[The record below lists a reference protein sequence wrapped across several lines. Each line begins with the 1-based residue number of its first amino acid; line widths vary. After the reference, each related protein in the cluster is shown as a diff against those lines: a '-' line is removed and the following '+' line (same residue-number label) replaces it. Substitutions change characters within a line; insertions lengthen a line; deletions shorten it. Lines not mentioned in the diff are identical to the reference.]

1 MRNNLKSNNNEK
13 IILTHQEVIQKVLA
27 RDFLFLR
34 NFTYP
39 WTNCIGSYD
48 HHLYVFFDNIIDVDA
63 ILENFTEE
71 QLEIIFNEEMDA
83 SVCDDDYLT
92 LLARYQSYFCPKK
105 IDRKTIWTGSIV
117 TNDAYVFNYELKG
130 NKPISP
136 EQQKEKILS
145 QINTNGVHVKRL
157 VNSNRSLVFR
167 YTYHQTDKTVD
178 IVFST
183 DELRG

>member
-1 MRNNLKSNNNEK
+1 MKK
-13 IILTHQEVIQKVLA
+13 
-27 RDFLFLR
+27 LFLHIKR
-34 NFTYP
+34 LFRKFWFVIFFFFAISLIHGLIVLVVMT
-39 WTNCIGSYD
+39 IISM
-48 HHLYVFFDNIIDVDA
+48 LFFDNVVDVDA

-71 QLEIIFNEEMDA
+71 QLEIIFNEEMDE

-105 IDRKTIWTGSIV
+105 IDRGTIWTGSVV
-117 TNDAYVFNYELKG
+117 TDDAFIFSYELKG
-130 NKPISP
+130 YEPIST
-136 EQQKEKILS
+136 EQQKERILS

-167 YTYHQTDKTVD
+167 YTYRHTGETMN

>member
-1 MRNNLKSNNNEK
+1 MKK
-13 IILTHQEVIQKVLA
+13 
-27 RDFLFLR
+27 LFLHIKR
-34 NFTYP
+34 LFRKFWLVISFFFAISLIHGLIALVVMT
-39 WTNCIGSYD
+39 IISMF
-48 HHLYVFFDNIIDVDA
+48 FFDNIIDVDA

-92 LLARYQSYFCPKK
+92 LLARYQSYCCPKK